1 MKKNDIKYMSLS
13 LDLAKKGI
21 NTCMPNPRVGC
32 VIVKD
37 DTVIGQGWHNQ
48 TGQSHAEVMA
58 LNDAGENAVN
68 STVYITLEPCTH
80 TGNTPPCV
88 NALIEAKVKKV
99 FFAMNDP
106 NPKVFGNSKEL
117 LQSSGIEVENG
128 LLENESKEINLG
140 FLKRMNKG
148 VPFIRTKIAASLDG
162 RTALKNGKSQWITSE
177 ESRKDVQKYR
187 ARSCGILT
195 SISTIL
201 ADNPSLNVRLN
212 NFKNEHQPKRIILDS
227 NLRIVGDENI
237 LKLPGEKYIY
247 SLKKDHNESQIRNII
262 RTTKEIEGRVSLLD
276 VIKDLGVEEMNEI
289 LIEAGSILNGAF
301 LKQNLID
308 EIVLYLAPCFL
319 GDKARGIFDLPI
331 LHEMSEKYN
340 FKINDIDQIGPD
352 IKVILRKIENV

>member
-212 NFKNEHQPKRIILDS
+212 DFKNEHQPKRIILDS

-247 SLKKDHNESQIRNII
+247 SLKKDHNESQIR
-262 RTTKEIEGRVSLLD
+262 
-276 VIKDLGVEEMNEI
+276 
-289 LIEAGSILNGAF
+289 
-301 LKQNLID
+301 
-308 EIVLYLAPCFL
+308 
-319 GDKARGIFDLPI
+319 
-331 LHEMSEKYN
+331 
-340 FKINDIDQIGPD
+340 
-352 IKVILRKIENV
+352 